1 MDNIGLGT
9 AASLM
14 DLVFSWSIQDA
25 LNPILYKGQIKKIPT
40 TFTSTAH
47 YYSSF
52 VAPLV
57 EEIHADLLSAMSRLS
72 RASSYQLHS
81 IESETNYRAQTDFSY
96 KIVLGKPGNSNQTG
110 VVTYKPQAGDLA
122 ALTDVKPTCI
132 SDLNRPK
139 MPYILA
145 YVQSVDDSKLSVRSS
160 KPIMIEQDMQ
170 RNKHIDLFFVFL
182 TNLTTNVRIWNALHP
197 NPMLADLSIINKVI
211 QMNDEK
217 ECAVCLSEKDSV
229 MIPSIK
235 SYNLNDS
242 QEAAITSCIK
252 TWRCNHQNGHVKL
265 IWGPPGT
272 GKTKTVGLLL
282 LVLLRMKCRAI
293 TCAPTLIA
301 VMELASRVT
310 RLVSGTLEYE
320 TYGLGDIVL
329 FGSSERMGMDDHE
342 NLLHVFLDYRVEMLK
357 KCFSP
362 STGWNASLSSMI
374 DLLEDPRGQYG
385 RYVTHR
391 ELGINQDEMDDPLTL
406 EGFIKKR
413 FFQYNEQL
421 KFCVVNLYT
430 HLPTA
435 RISLQVVTDMM
446 VALNLLRS
454 IETLLNRYDYGDERL
469 STATKTCLP
478 VLESLAHSF
487 RVPEYIHNFMI
498 KNLCLDNAYL
508 LFCTASSSSK
518 LHTERTQELDLLVI
532 DEASQLKECESII
545 PFQLPGLRQ
554 VVLVGDERQLPAMIR
569 SKISGEA
576 EFGRSM
582 FERLVL
588 LGKKKHLF
596 NVQYRM
602 HPAISSFPNKE
613 FYDGLIMDAPI
624 VKHRSHEKDFLH
636 GNMYGAY
643 SFINIAYGKEQFGH
657 LLSKMN
663 MVEVAVVC
671 SIVGILF
678 KEFNATKQRVSI
690 GVISPYTAQVHA
702 IEEKLKQTYSGCCS
716 SSDSG
721 FSVRVRSVDGFQG
734 GEEDVLIISTVRS
747 NLNGAVGFLSNRQRA
762 NVSLTRGRHC
772 LWILGNETTFIKSN
786 SVWTKLVLDAKT
798 RGCFFNAHEDK
809 HLNEA
814 ITTSLIDLQ
823 QFDILLTMDS
833 PLFKHA
839 KWKIWFSK
847 DLKKSMSNIKNKEVH
862 KQTIK
867 VMEKLASGWH
877 DDEKKKMIVGDDDGC
892 CFGLLQVSLIGDGEL
907 SLVWSVELE
916 TVKENSEWVIQVLK
930 VWDVLPLLDVAKVAQ
945 KLHILFAEYTA
956 EKISRCRYRCTEGN
970 LVVPMKW
977 VVEDNPI
984 EGHEDDKMQCLSTSG
999 DAHSNL
1005 NPNSNSISNLNPSS
1019 TSNLNPNSNSS
1030 SLGFHYA
1037 IAIAIIA
1044 IIAMFVSKY
1053 LPWPIFFNI
1062 TFFIFILA
1070 FLIQLLGFSL

>member
-9 AASLM
+9 AASLI

-57 EEIHADLLSAMSRLS
+57 EETHADLLSAMSRLS
-72 RASSYQLHS
+72 RAPSYQLHS
-81 IESETNYRAQTDFSY
+81 IESETNYRAPTDFSY
-96 KIVLGKPGNSNQTG
+96 KIVLRKPGNSNQTD

-145 YVQSVDDSKLSVRSS
+145 YVQSVDDGKLSVRSS

-182 TNLTTNVRIWNALHP
+182 INLTTNVRIWNALHP
-197 NPMLADLSIINKVI
+197 NPILADLPIINKVI

-217 ECAVCLSEKDSV
+217 ECAVCLSENDSV
-229 MIPSIK
+229 MIPWIK

-282 LVLLRMKCRAI
+282 LVLLRMKCRTI

-301 VMELASRVT
+301 VMELASRVM

-342 NLLHVFLDYRVEMLK
+342 NLFHVFLDYRVEMLK

-391 ELGINQDEMDDPLTL
+391 ELGINQDEMDDPLSL

-446 VALNLLRS
+446 VALDLLRF
-454 IETLLNRYDYGDERL
+454 IETLLNRYDYRDERL

-487 RVPEYIHNFMI
+487 RVPEYIHKFMI
-498 KNLCLDNAYL
+498 KTLCLDNAYL

-532 DEASQLKECESII
+532 DEAAQLKECESTI
-545 PFQLPGLRQ
+545 PFQIPGLRQ

-582 FERLVL
+582 FERLVF

-613 FYDGLIMDAPI
+613 FYDGLIMDAPM
-624 VKHRSHEKDFLH
+624 VKHRSHEKDFLR

-690 GVISPYTAQVHA
+690 GVISPYAAQVHA
-702 IEEKLKQTYSGCCS
+702 IEEKLKQTYSGCCC

-747 NLNGAVGFLSNRQRA
+747 NLNGSVGFLSNRQRA
-762 NVSLTRGRHC
+762 NVALTRG
-772 LWILGNETTFIKSN
+772 SN
-786 SVWTKLVLDAKT
+786 SVWTKLVLDAKA

-809 HLNEA
+809 HLNEV
-814 ITTSLIDLQ
+814 ITTTLIDLQ

-839 KWKIWFSK
+839 KWKICFSK
-847 DLKKSMSNIKNKEVH
+847 DLKKSMSNIKNKE
-862 KQTIK
+862 
-867 VMEKLASGWH
+867 
-877 DDEKKKMIVGDDDGC
+877 
-892 CFGLLQVSLIGDGEL
+892 VSLIGDGEL

-916 TVKENSEWVIQVLK
+916 MVKGNSEWVIQVLK

-945 KLHILFAEYTA
+945 KLHILFAEYTV
-956 EKISRCRYRCTEGN
+956 EKISRCRYECTEGN

-984 EGHEDDKMQCLSTSG
+984 EGQEDDRMQEKEG
-999 DAHSNL
+999 SNG
-1005 NPNSNSISNLNPSS
+1005 P
-1019 TSNLNPNSNSS
+1019 
-1030 SLGFHYA
+1030 
-1037 IAIAIIA
+1037 
-1044 IIAMFVSKY
+1044 
-1053 LPWPIFFNI
+1053 
-1062 TFFIFILA
+1062 
-1070 FLIQLLGFSL
+1070 LLWGKF

>member
-96 KIVLGKPGNSNQTG
+96 KIVLRKPGNSNQTG

-877 DDEKKKMIVGDDDGC
+877 DDEKKKMIVGNDDGC

-999 DAHSNL
+999 DTHSNL

-1019 TSNLNPNSNSS
+1019 SSNLNPNSNSS

>member
-9 AASLM
+9 AATLM

-110 VVTYKPQAGDLA
+110 LVTYKPQAGDLA

-342 NLLHVFLDYRVEMLK
+342 NLLHVFLDYRVGMLK
-357 KCFSP
+357 KY
-362 STGWNASLSSMI
+362 
-374 DLLEDPRGQYG
+374 LLEDPRGQYG

>member
-446 VALNLLRS
+446 
-454 IETLLNRYDYGDERL
+454 
-469 STATKTCLP
+469 
-478 VLESLAHSF
+478 
-487 RVPEYIHNFMI
+487 
-498 KNLCLDNAYL
+498 
-508 LFCTASSSSK
+508 
-518 LHTERTQELDLLVI
+518 LDLLVI

-847 DLKKSMSNIKNKEVH
+847 DLKKSMSNIKNKEV
-862 KQTIK
+862 
-867 VMEKLASGWH
+867 
-877 DDEKKKMIVGDDDGC
+877 
-892 CFGLLQVSLIGDGEL
+892 SLIGDGEL

-956 EKISRCRYRCTEGN
+956 EKISRCRYRCTEG
-970 LVVPMKW
+970 
-977 VVEDNPI
+977 
-984 EGHEDDKMQCLSTSG
+984 
-999 DAHSNL
+999 
-1005 NPNSNSISNLNPSS
+1005 
-1019 TSNLNPNSNSS
+1019 
-1030 SLGFHYA
+1030 
-1037 IAIAIIA
+1037 
-1044 IIAMFVSKY
+1044 
-1053 LPWPIFFNI
+1053 
-1062 TFFIFILA
+1062 
-1070 FLIQLLGFSL
+1070 

>member
-1019 TSNLNPNSNSS
+1019 LCFPKDCNFDPDRVLE
-1030 SLGFHYA
+1030 SLAGKA
-1037 IAIAIIA
+1037 AEA
-1044 IIAMFVSKY
+1044 
-1053 LPWPIFFNI
+1053 
-1062 TFFIFILA
+1062 
-1070 FLIQLLGFSL
+1070 QC

>member
-1 MDNIGLGT
+1 
-9 AASLM
+9 
-14 DLVFSWSIQDA
+14 
-25 LNPILYKGQIKKIPT
+25 
-40 TFTSTAH
+40 
-47 YYSSF
+47 
-52 VAPLV
+52 
-57 EEIHADLLSAMSRLS
+57 
-72 RASSYQLHS
+72 
-81 IESETNYRAQTDFSY
+81 
-96 KIVLGKPGNSNQTG
+96 
-110 VVTYKPQAGDLA
+110 
-122 ALTDVKPTCI
+122 
-132 SDLNRPK
+132 
-139 MPYILA
+139 
-145 YVQSVDDSKLSVRSS
+145 
-160 KPIMIEQDMQ
+160 
-170 RNKHIDLFFVFL
+170 
-182 TNLTTNVRIWNALHP
+182 
-197 NPMLADLSIINKVI
+197 
-211 QMNDEK
+211 
-217 ECAVCLSEKDSV
+217 
-229 MIPSIK
+229 
-235 SYNLNDS
+235 
-242 QEAAITSCIK
+242 
-252 TWRCNHQNGHVKL
+252 
-265 IWGPPGT
+265 
-272 GKTKTVGLLL
+272 
-282 LVLLRMKCRAI
+282 MKCRAI

-342 NLLHVFLDYRVEMLK
+342 NLLHVFLDYRVGMLK

>member
-1 MDNIGLGT
+1 
-9 AASLM
+9 
-14 DLVFSWSIQDA
+14 
-25 LNPILYKGQIKKIPT
+25 QIKKIPT

-57 EEIHADLLSAMSRLS
+57 EETHADLLSAMSRLS
-72 RASSYQLHS
+72 RAPSYQLHS
-81 IESETNYRAQTDFSY
+81 IESETNYRAPTDFSY
-96 KIVLGKPGNSNQTG
+96 KIVLRKPGNSNQTD
-110 VVTYKPQAGDLA
+110 VVAYKPQAGDLA

-145 YVQSVDDSKLSVRSS
+145 YVQSVEDGKLSVRSS

-182 TNLTTNVRIWNALHP
+182 INLTTNVRIWNALHP
-197 NPMLADLSIINKVI
+197 NPILADLPIINKVI
-211 QMNDEK
+211 QTNDEK
-217 ECAVCLSEKDSV
+217 ECAVCLSENDSV

-252 TWRCNHQNGHVKL
+252 TWRCNHQNSHVKL

-282 LVLLRMKCRAI
+282 LVLLRMKCRTI

-301 VMELASRVT
+301 VMELASRVM

-342 NLLHVFLDYRVEMLK
+342 NLLQVFLDYRVEMLN

-391 ELGINQDEMDDPLTL
+391 ELGINQDEMDDPLSL

-421 KFCVVNLYT
+421 KFCVVNLST

-446 VALNLLRS
+446 VALDLLRS

-478 VLESLAHSF
+478 VLESLARSF
-487 RVPEYIHNFMI
+487 RVPEYIHKFMI

-532 DEASQLKECESII
+532 DEAAQLKECESTI

-582 FERLVL
+582 FERLVF

-613 FYDGLIMDAPI
+613 FYDGLIMDAPM

-690 GVISPYTAQVHA
+690 GVISPYAAQVHA
-702 IEEKLKQTYSGCCS
+702 IEEKLKQTYSGCCC

-747 NLNGAVGFLSNRQRA
+747 NLNGSVGFLSNRQRA
-762 NVSLTRGRHC
+762 NVALTRGRHC

-786 SVWTKLVLDAKT
+786 SVWTKLVLDAKA

-809 HLNEA
+809 HLNEV
-814 ITTSLIDLQ
+814 ITTTLIDLQ

-839 KWKIWFSK
+839 KWKICFSK

-867 VMEKLASGWH
+867 VMEKLASGWR
-877 DDEKKKMIVGDDDGC
+877 DDEKKKIIVGDDDGC

-916 TVKENSEWVIQVLK
+916 MVKGKSEWVIQVLK

-945 KLHILFAEYTA
+945 KLHILFAEYTV
-956 EKISRCRYRCTEGN
+956 EKISRCRYECTEGN

-984 EGHEDDKMQCLSTSG
+984 EGQEDDRMQCLPTSG

-1005 NPNSNSISNLNPSS
+1005 NPSS
-1019 TSNLNPNSNSS
+1019 SSSSNLNPNSNSS

-1044 IIAMFVSKY
+1044 IFVSK
-1053 LPWPIFFNI
+1053 
-1062 TFFIFILA
+1062 
-1070 FLIQLLGFSL
+1070 

>member
-1 MDNIGLGT
+1 
-9 AASLM
+9 
-14 DLVFSWSIQDA
+14 
-25 LNPILYKGQIKKIPT
+25 
-40 TFTSTAH
+40 
-47 YYSSF
+47 
-52 VAPLV
+52 
-57 EEIHADLLSAMSRLS
+57 MSRLS

-892 CFGLLQVSLIGDGEL
+892 CFGLLQVSLIGDGKL

-916 TVKENSEWVIQVLK
+916 TVKESSEWVIQVLK

-1005 NPNSNSISNLNPSS
+1005 NPNSISISNLNPSS

>member
-1 MDNIGLGT
+1 MDNIGFGT
-9 AASLM
+9 AASLI

-40 TFTSTAH
+40 IFTSTAH
-47 YYSSF
+47 YYCSF

-57 EEIHADLLSAMSRLS
+57 EETHADLLSAMSRLS
-72 RASSYQLHS
+72 RAPSYQLHS
-81 IESETNYRAQTDFSY
+81 IESETNYRAPTDFSY
-96 KIVLGKPGNSNQTG
+96 KIVLRKPGNSNQTD

-145 YVQSVDDSKLSVRSS
+145 YVQSVDDGKLSVRSS

-197 NPMLADLSIINKVI
+197 NPILADLPIINKVI
-211 QMNDEK
+211 QMNVSKNDEK
-217 ECAVCLSEKDSV
+217 ECAVCLSENDSV

-282 LVLLRMKCRAI
+282 LVLLRMKCRTI

-301 VMELASRVT
+301 VMELASRVM

-329 FGSSERMGMDDHE
+329 LGSSERMGMDDHE
-342 NLLHVFLDYRVEMLK
+342 NLLHVFLEYRVEMLN

-374 DLLEDPRGQYG
+374 DLLQDPRGQYG

-391 ELGINQDEMDDPLTL
+391 VLGINQDDMDDPLTL

-421 KFCVVNLYT
+421 KFCIVNLYT

-446 VALNLLRS
+446 VALDLLRS
-454 IETLLNRYDYGDERL
+454 IETLLNRYDYGDEIL
-469 STATKTCLP
+469 SIATKTCLP
-478 VLESLAHSF
+478 VLESLARSF
-487 RVPEYIHNFMI
+487 RVPEYIHKFMI

-532 DEASQLKECESII
+532 DEAAQLKECESTI

-582 FERLVL
+582 FERLVF

-613 FYDGLIMDAPI
+613 FYDGLIIDAPM

-643 SFINIAYGKEQFGH
+643 SFINIAYGKEKFGH

-690 GVISPYTAQVHA
+690 GVISPYAAQVHA
-702 IEEKLKQTYSGCCS
+702 IEEKLKQTNSGCCR

-747 NLNGAVGFLSNRQRA
+747 NLNGSVGFLSNRQRA
-762 NVSLTRGRHC
+762 NVALTRGRHC

-814 ITTSLIDLQ
+814 ITTTLIELQ

-839 KWKIWFSK
+839 KWKICFSK
-847 DLKKSMSNIKNKEVH
+847 DFKKSMSNIKDKEVH

-877 DDEKKKMIVGDDDGC
+877 DNEKKKMTVGDDDGC

-916 TVKENSEWVIQVLK
+916 MVKGNSEWVIQVLK
-930 VWDVLPLLDVAKVAQ
+930 VWDIVPLLDVAKVAQ
-945 KLHILFAEYTA
+945 KLHILFAEYTV
-956 EKISRCRYRCTEGN
+956 EKISRCRYQCTEGN

-1005 NPNSNSISNLNPSS
+1005 NPSSNSNSNLNPSS
-1019 TSNLNPNSNSS
+1019 SSNLNPNSSS
-1030 SLGFHYA
+1030 SSPGFHYA

-1044 IIAMFVSKY
+1044 IFGSLSENYIN
-1053 LPWPIFFNI
+1053 LLWLI
-1062 TFFIFILA
+1062 T
-1070 FLIQLLGFSL
+1070 LLKRKRGL

>member
-1 MDNIGLGT
+1 
-9 AASLM
+9 
-14 DLVFSWSIQDA
+14 
-25 LNPILYKGQIKKIPT
+25 
-40 TFTSTAH
+40 
-47 YYSSF
+47 
-52 VAPLV
+52 
-57 EEIHADLLSAMSRLS
+57 MSRLS
-72 RASSYQLHS
+72 RAPSYQLHS
-81 IESETNYRAQTDFSY
+81 IESETNYRAPTDFSY
-96 KIVLGKPGNSNQTG
+96 NIVLRKPGNSNQTN

-145 YVQSVDDSKLSVRSS
+145 YVQSVDDGKLSVRSS

-182 TNLTTNVRIWNALHP
+182 INLTTNVRIWSALHP
-197 NPMLADLSIINKVI
+197 NPILADLPIINKVI

-217 ECAVCLSEKDSV
+217 ECAVCLSENDSV

-282 LVLLRMKCRAI
+282 LVLLRMKCRTI

-301 VMELASRVT
+301 VVELASRVM

-342 NLLHVFLDYRVEMLK
+342 NLLHVFLDYRVEMLS

-374 DLLEDPRGQYG
+374 DLLEGPRGQYG

-430 HLPTA
+430 HLPTS

-446 VALNLLRS
+446 VALDLLQS

-478 VLESLAHSF
+478 VLESLARSF
-487 RVPEYIHNFMI
+487 RVPEYIHKFMI

-532 DEASQLKECESII
+532 DEAAQLKECESTI

-613 FYDGLIMDAPI
+613 FYDGLIMDAPM

-690 GVISPYTAQVHA
+690 GVISPYAAQVHA
-702 IEEKLKQTYSGCCS
+702 IEEKLKQTYSGCCC

-747 NLNGAVGFLSNRQRA
+747 NLNGSVGFLSNRQRA
-762 NVSLTRGRHC
+762 NVALTRGRHC
-772 LWILGNETTFIKSN
+772 LWVLGNETTFIKSN
-786 SVWTKLVLDAKT
+786 SVWTKLVLDAKA

-809 HLNEA
+809 HLNEV
-814 ITTSLIDLQ
+814 ITTTLIDLQ

-839 KWKIWFSK
+839 KWKICFSK

-867 VMEKLASGWH
+867 VMEKLASGWR

-916 TVKENSEWVIQVLK
+916 MVKGNSEWVIQVLK

-945 KLHILFAEYTA
+945 KLHILFAEYTV
-956 EKISRCRYRCTEGN
+956 EKISRCRHECTEGN

-984 EGHEDDKMQCLSTSG
+984 EGQEDDRMQCLSTSG
-999 DAHSNL
+999 DEH
-1005 NPNSNSISNLNPSS
+1005 SNLNPSS
-1019 TSNLNPNSNSS
+1019 SSNLNPNSNSS

-1044 IIAMFVSKY
+1044 IFVSKY

-1070 FLIQLLGFSL
+1070 FLVQHLGFSL

>member
-1 MDNIGLGT
+1 
-9 AASLM
+9 
-14 DLVFSWSIQDA
+14 
-25 LNPILYKGQIKKIPT
+25 IKKIPT

-57 EEIHADLLSAMSRLS
+57 EETHADLLSAMSRLS
-72 RASSYQLHS
+72 RAPSYQLHS
-81 IESETNYRAQTDFSY
+81 IESETNYRAPTDFSY
-96 KIVLGKPGNSNQTG
+96 KIVLRKPGNQTD

-145 YVQSVDDSKLSVRSS
+145 YVQSVDDGKLSVRSS

-182 TNLTTNVRIWNALHP
+182 INLTTNVRIWNALHP
-197 NPMLADLSIINKVI
+197 NPILADLPIINKVI
-211 QMNDEK
+211 QTNDEK
-217 ECAVCLSEKDSV
+217 ECAVCLSENDSV

-282 LVLLRMKCRAI
+282 LVLLRMKCRTI

-301 VMELASRVT
+301 VMELASRVM

-342 NLLHVFLDYRVEMLK
+342 NLLPVFLDYRVEMLN

-391 ELGINQDEMDDPLTL
+391 ELGINQDEMDDPLSL

-421 KFCVVNLYT
+421 KFCVVNLST

-446 VALNLLRS
+446 VALDLLRS
-454 IETLLNRYDYGDERL
+454 IKTLLNRYDYGDERL

-478 VLESLAHSF
+478 VLESLARSF
-487 RVPEYIHNFMI
+487 RVPEYIHKFMI
-498 KNLCLDNAYL
+498 KTLCLDNAYL

-532 DEASQLKECESII
+532 DEAAQLKECESTI

-613 FYDGLIMDAPI
+613 FYDGLIMDAPM

-678 KEFNATKQRVSI
+678 K
-690 GVISPYTAQVHA
+690 
-702 IEEKLKQTYSGCCS
+702 
-716 SSDSG
+716 
-721 FSVRVRSVDGFQG
+721 
-734 GEEDVLIISTVRS
+734 
-747 NLNGAVGFLSNRQRA
+747 
-762 NVSLTRGRHC
+762 
-772 LWILGNETTFIKSN
+772 
-786 SVWTKLVLDAKT
+786 
-798 RGCFFNAHEDK
+798 
-809 HLNEA
+809 
-814 ITTSLIDLQ
+814 
-823 QFDILLTMDS
+823 
-833 PLFKHA
+833 
-839 KWKIWFSK
+839 
-847 DLKKSMSNIKNKEVH
+847 
-862 KQTIK
+862 
-867 VMEKLASGWH
+867 
-877 DDEKKKMIVGDDDGC
+877 
-892 CFGLLQVSLIGDGEL
+892 
-907 SLVWSVELE
+907 
-916 TVKENSEWVIQVLK
+916 
-930 VWDVLPLLDVAKVAQ
+930 
-945 KLHILFAEYTA
+945 
-956 EKISRCRYRCTEGN
+956 
-970 LVVPMKW
+970 
-977 VVEDNPI
+977 
-984 EGHEDDKMQCLSTSG
+984 
-999 DAHSNL
+999 
-1005 NPNSNSISNLNPSS
+1005 
-1019 TSNLNPNSNSS
+1019 
-1030 SLGFHYA
+1030 
-1037 IAIAIIA
+1037 
-1044 IIAMFVSKY
+1044 
-1053 LPWPIFFNI
+1053 
-1062 TFFIFILA
+1062 
-1070 FLIQLLGFSL
+1070 

>member
-1 MDNIGLGT
+1 MDKIGLGT

-96 KIVLGKPGNSNQTG
+96 KIVLRKSGNSNQTD
-110 VVTYKPQAGDLA
+110 VVTYTPQAGDLA

-197 NPMLADLSIINKVI
+197 NPILADLPIINKVI

-310 RLVSGTLEYE
+310 RLISGTLEYE

-391 ELGINQDEMDDPLTL
+391 ELGINPDEMDDPLTL

-487 RVPEYIHNFMI
+487 RVPEYIHKFMI

-970 LVVPMKW
+970 LIVPMKW

-1019 TSNLNPNSNSS
+1019 SSNLNPNSNSS
-1030 SLGFHYA
+1030 SLSFHYA

-1062 TFFIFILA
+1062 TFF
-1070 FLIQLLGFSL
+1070 FLF

>member
-9 AASLM
+9 AASLI

-57 EEIHADLLSAMSRLS
+57 EETHADLLSAMSRLS
-72 RASSYQLHS
+72 RAPSYQLHS
-81 IESETNYRAQTDFSY
+81 IESETNYRAPTDFSY
-96 KIVLGKPGNSNQTG
+96 KIVLRKPGNSNQTD

-145 YVQSVDDSKLSVRSS
+145 YVQSVDDGKLSVRSS

-182 TNLTTNVRIWNALHP
+182 INLTTNVRIWNALHP
-197 NPMLADLSIINKVI
+197 NPILADLPIINKVI

-217 ECAVCLSEKDSV
+217 ECAVCLSENDSV
-229 MIPSIK
+229 MIPWIK

-282 LVLLRMKCRAI
+282 LVLLRMKCRTI

-301 VMELASRVT
+301 VMELASRVM

-342 NLLHVFLDYRVEMLK
+342 NLFHVFLDYRVEMLK

-391 ELGINQDEMDDPLTL
+391 ELGINQDEMDDPLSL

-446 VALNLLRS
+446 VALDLLRF
-454 IETLLNRYDYGDERL
+454 IETLLNRYDYRDERL

-478 VLESLAHSF
+478 VLESLARSF
-487 RVPEYIHNFMI
+487 RVPEYIHKFMI
-498 KNLCLDNAYL
+498 KTLCLDNAYL

-532 DEASQLKECESII
+532 DEAAQLKECESTI
-545 PFQLPGLRQ
+545 PFQIPGLRQ

-582 FERLVL
+582 FERLVF

-613 FYDGLIMDAPI
+613 FYDGLIMDAPM
-624 VKHRSHEKDFLH
+624 VKHRSHEKDFLR

-690 GVISPYTAQVHA
+690 GVISPYAAQVHA
-702 IEEKLKQTYSGCCS
+702 IEEKLKQTYSGCCR

-747 NLNGAVGFLSNRQRA
+747 NLNGSVGFLSNRQRA
-762 NVSLTRGRHC
+762 NVALTRGRHC

-786 SVWTKLVLDAKT
+786 SVWTKLVLDAKA

-809 HLNEA
+809 HLNEV
-814 ITTSLIDLQ
+814 ITTTLIDLQ

-839 KWKIWFSK
+839 KWKICFSK

-867 VMEKLASGWH
+867 VMEKLASGWR

-916 TVKENSEWVIQVLK
+916 MVKGNSEWVIQVLK

-945 KLHILFAEYTA
+945 KLHILFAEYTV
-956 EKISRCRYRCTEGN
+956 EKISRCRYECTEGN

-984 EGHEDDKMQCLSTSG
+984 EGQEDDRMQCLSTSG

-1005 NPNSNSISNLNPSS
+1005 NPSS
-1019 TSNLNPNSNSS
+1019 SSSSNLNPNSNSS

-1044 IIAMFVSKY
+1044 IFVSKY

-1070 FLIQLLGFSL
+1070 FLIQHLGFSL

>member
-1 MDNIGLGT
+1 MDNIVLGT
-9 AASLM
+9 AASLI

-57 EEIHADLLSAMSRLS
+57 EETHADLLSAMSRLS
-72 RASSYQLHS
+72 RAPSYQLHS
-81 IESETNYRAQTDFSY
+81 IESETNYRAPTDFSY
-96 KIVLGKPGNSNQTG
+96 KIVLRKPGNSNQTD

-145 YVQSVDDSKLSVRSS
+145 YVQSVDDGKLSVRSS

-197 NPMLADLSIINKVI
+197 NPILADLPIINKVI

-217 ECAVCLSEKDSV
+217 ECAVCLSENDSV

-252 TWRCNHQNGHVKL
+252 TWRCNHQSGHVKL

-301 VMELASRVT
+301 VMELASRVM
-310 RLVSGTLEYE
+310 RLVSGTLDYE

-342 NLLHVFLDYRVEMLK
+342 NLRHVFLDYRVEMLK

-362 STGWNASLSSMI
+362 STGWNASLTSMI
-374 DLLEDPRGQYG
+374 DFLEDPRGQYG

-421 KFCVVNLYT
+421 KFCVVNLCT

-446 VALNLLRS
+446 VALDLLRS

-478 VLESLAHSF
+478 VLESLARSF
-487 RVPEYIHNFMI
+487 RVPEYIHKFLI

-518 LHTERTQELDLLVI
+518 LHTERTQELDLLII
-532 DEASQLKECESII
+532 DEAAQLKECESTI

-569 SKISGEA
+569 SRISGEA

-588 LGKKKHLF
+588 LGEKKHLF

-613 FYDGLIMDAPI
+613 FYDGLIMDAPM

-643 SFINIAYGKEQFGH
+643 SFINIAYGKEQFSH
-657 LLSKMN
+657 LSKMN

-702 IEEKLKQTYSGCCS
+702 IEEKLKQTYSGSCF

-721 FSVRVRSVDGFQG
+721 FRIKVRSVDGFQG

-814 ITTSLIDLQ
+814 ITTTLIDLQ

-839 KWKIWFSK
+839 KWKICFSK

-877 DDEKKKMIVGDDDGC
+877 DDEKKKMIVGHDDGC

-916 TVKENSEWVIQVLK
+916 TVKGNSEWVIQVLK

-945 KLHILFAEYTA
+945 KLHILFAEYTV

-999 DAHSNL
+999 DAHSNVVED
-1005 NPNSNSISNLNPSS
+1005 NPIEGHEDDKMQCLS
-1019 TSNLNPNSNSS
+1019 TSGDVHSNLNPNVVEDNPIEGHEDDKMQEKEGSNGPRP
-1030 SLGFHYA
+1030 SLVGLYHT
-1037 IAIAIIA
+1037 
-1044 IIAMFVSKY
+1044 VNRK
-1053 LPWPIFFNI
+1053 
-1062 TFFIFILA
+1062 T
-1070 FLIQLLGFSL
+1070 